1 MIILCDN
8 GLYLA
13 IRLTLDFFCC
23 WFWENH
29 SHKEVNTCKNHI
41 SGETDAS
48 LAGPPDENTA
58 LANALI
64 VADETLSR
72 GSR

>member
-1 MIILCDN
+1 MIILCDIRF
-8 GLYLA
+8 YLA

-23 WFWENH
+23 WLWENH
-29 SHKEVNTCKNHI
+29 SHKEVNTCKNHT

-48 LAGPPDENTA
+48 LAGPPDGNTA
-58 LANALI
+58 LANPLVA
-64 VADETLSR
+64 ADETLSR